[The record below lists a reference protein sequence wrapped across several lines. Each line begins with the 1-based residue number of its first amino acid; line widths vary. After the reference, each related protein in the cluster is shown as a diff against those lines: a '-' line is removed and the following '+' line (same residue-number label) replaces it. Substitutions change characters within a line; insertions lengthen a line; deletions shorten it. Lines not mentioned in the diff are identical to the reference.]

1 LGVRR
6 GAALCGREEK
16 EKRRKKE
23 KEKRIRKKKKGKREG
38 EGKLGKFW
46 EKLGKIREKGKRDF
60 VGILR
65 IFGCRRN
72 FWDGG
77 DGEAGQ
83 PAGFAA
89 RAPRV
94 REGEDDRGLEGG

>member
-1 LGVRR
+1 VRKR
-6 GAALCGREEK
+6 G
-16 EKRRKKE
+16 KRKE
-23 KEKRIRKKKKGKREG
+23 KEKGKRKKNKEKEKGKREG